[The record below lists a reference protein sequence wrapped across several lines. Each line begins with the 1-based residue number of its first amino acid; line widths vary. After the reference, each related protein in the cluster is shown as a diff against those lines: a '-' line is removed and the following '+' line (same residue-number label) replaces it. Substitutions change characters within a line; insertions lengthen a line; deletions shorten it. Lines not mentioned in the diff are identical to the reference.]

1 MIFCIDIKCFI
12 LKFAKEKE
20 SILKPATIRAT
31 LSNMSYRILVIDD
44 EEPLCDILKYNLEKD
59 GYKVDC
65 AYCAVEALEQ
75 DLSAYDLFIVDIMM
89 ERLSGYDFVQRLRST
104 TGVEHLPVIFC
115 SALGDEDDK
124 VTGLNIGG
132 DDYITK
138 PFVIGEVLARVRAV
152 LRRSAGEKLARAA
165 AKKPT
170 SKSDYLPDVTYR
182 DVRIDQNEKV
192 CYIDDKEVPLTRTE
206 FDLLLFFL
214 THRNRI
220 YSRDEIIRN
229 VWPNDVLVS
238 QRAIDTNLTRL
249 RRKLG
254 QYGNNITTRQG
265 FGYGFKE
272 GD

>member
-1 MIFCIDIKCFI
+1 M
-12 LKFAKEKE
+12 
-20 SILKPATIRAT
+20 
-31 LSNMSYRILVIDD
+31 NYRILVVDD
-44 EEPLCDILKYNLEKD
+44 EEPLCDILRYNLEKE

-65 AYCAVEALEQ
+65 AYSAVEALEME
-75 DLSAYDLFIVDIMM
+75 LGLYDLFIVDIMM
-89 ERLSGYDFVQRLRST
+89 EHLSGYDFVQRLRST

-152 LRRSAGEKLARAA
+152 LRRSAVEKRARAESRPA
-165 AKKPT
+165 T
-170 SKSDYLPDVTYR
+170 SKTDYLPDVIYR
-182 DVRIDQNEKV
+182 DVRIDQNEKI
-192 CYIDDKEVPLTRTE
+192 CYIDDREIPLTRTE

-220 YSRDEIIRN
+220 YSRYEIIRN

-254 QYGNNITTRQG
+254 IYGNNIITRQG

>member
-1 MIFCIDIKCFI
+1 
-12 LKFAKEKE
+12 
-20 SILKPATIRAT
+20 
-31 LSNMSYRILVIDD
+31 MSYRILVIDD
-44 EEPLCDILKYNLEKD
+44 EEPLCDILKFNLERE
-59 GYKVDC
+59 GYVVST
-65 AYCAVEALEQ
+65 ANSAVEALEM
-75 DLSAYDLFIVDIMM
+75 DLSQFDLFIVDIMM

-104 TGVEHLPVIFC
+104 IGVEQLPVIFC

-138 PFVIGEVLARVRAV
+138 PFVISEVLARVRAV
-152 LRRSAGEKLARAA
+152 LRRANARHRLKTDQTAEEPA
-165 AKKPT
+165 EQTGPM
-170 SKSDYLPDVTYR
+170 LPNIVYKDVC
-182 DVRIDQNEKV
+182 IDQNTKQ
-192 CYIDDKEVPLTRTE
+192 CCINGREVALTRTE

-220 YSRDEIIRN
+220 YSREEIIRN
-229 VWPNDVLVS
+229 VWPSDVLVS

-249 RRKLG
+249 RKKIG
-254 QYGNNITTRQG
+254 TVGNHIITRQG